1 MLALEAHP
9 LKRVG
14 SSQKATIRYSI
25 GRTTDLCWGPLNGSS
40 SLSFHLLF
48 ASVTELA
55 DVSASEA
62 DVFMALRVR
71 VPPLAFLNF
80 PYFSKAYDHST
91 SCAFC
96 FVVVLTERVGGFRG
110 IRGGVDSD
118 GLTEYRYRTEKTLT
132 V

>member
-1 MLALEAHP
+1 ML
-9 LKRVG
+9 
-14 SSQKATIRYSI
+14 
-25 GRTTDLCWGPLNGSS
+25 GPLDGSS
-40 SLSFHLLF
+40 SLSFHRLF

-71 VPPLAFLNF
+71 VPPLAFLNLS
-80 PYFSKAYDHST
+80 YSEKAHDTST

-110 IRGGVDSD
+110 IRGVC
-118 GLTEYRYRTEKTLT
+118 R
-132 V
+132 

>member
-1 MLALEAHP
+1 MGFECYGTETYHVHALIELERIEGKGYWLESCH
-9 LKRVG
+9 R
-14 SSQKATIRYSI
+14 
-25 GRTTDLCWGPLNGSS
+25 
-40 SLSFHLLF
+40 LF

-80 PYFSKAYDHST
+80 PYFSKAHDHST

-96 FVVVLTERVGGFRG
+96 FVVVLSWRLGIFRDTRVLRQGM
-110 IRGGVDSD
+110 
-118 GLTEYRYRTEKTLT
+118 LK
-132 V
+132 